1 MNQEML
7 DKAGPAII
15 AVVVLAVLVAGYV
28 FMKRSDTASQP
39 FGVAPPGVVQQAMQ
53 QGQQK
58 AQQQPRSAAPNAA
71 RTNSSPGTAPVAPA
85 VPAAPAAPAAP

>member
-15 AVVVLAVLVAGYV
+15 AVVVVSALVAGYL

-39 FGVAPPGVVQQAMQ
+39 FGVAPPGAIQQAMQ
-53 QGQQK
+53 QGQQRG
-58 AQQQPRSAAPNAA
+58 QQQPPGASPNAA
-71 RTNSSPGTAPVAPA
+71 RTNSSPGTVSPTP
-85 VPAAPAAPAAP
+85 